1 MTMNRRELES
11 LLLTLES
18 TPALI
23 VRAAEELGDA
33 GVRRHPSDGGFSFV
47 EHVWHLADLERE
59 AYGQRIRR
67 ILQEDGPSLA
77 DFEGE
82 RLARER
88 VYRERDLTEGLT
100 AFAVARN
107 RNVLKLRSIRNSDWK
122 RTGRQDGVGTIAL
135 EDIPRMMADHDRA
148 HTSEI
153 ANLIAHLKEGRP
165 FRAQPSSAVA

>member
-33 GVRRHPSDGGFSFV
+33 GIRQQPSDGGFSLV

-59 AYGQRIRR
+59 AYGPRIRR

-107 RNVLKLRSIRNSDWK
+107 RNVLKL
-122 RTGRQDGVGTIAL
+122 
-135 EDIPRMMADHDRA
+135 
-148 HTSEI
+148 
-153 ANLIAHLKEGRP
+153 
-165 FRAQPSSAVA
+165 